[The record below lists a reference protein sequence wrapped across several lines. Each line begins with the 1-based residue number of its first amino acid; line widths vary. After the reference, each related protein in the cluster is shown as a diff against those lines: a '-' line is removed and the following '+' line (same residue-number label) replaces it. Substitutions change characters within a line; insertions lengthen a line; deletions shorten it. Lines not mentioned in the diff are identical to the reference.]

1 MLNMD
6 YNTGN
11 EGLNDLYKEVQGK
24 LRRLSQQQLAETSL
38 FIDDIQNSIHRKLP
52 ENIEYNKEKQAFLE
66 HLKTKCTKRSYLN
79 ALLRWEKFFQEE
91 ETQGIEKNFY
101 EINDRILNNY
111 INCHL
116 IHVKSNNSPP
126 PIAINTI
133 IRDISVFFSFYDYLS
148 TKYILKKCPDRIRKY
163 CYRYLKGIRKETMLP
178 KNRKERIPKID
189 EINKIYKNL
198 PDKEIAL
205 FAVKVAYLYGLLPKD
220 FERIQIKH
228 NFLIFQDGQKKE
240 LVPEL
245 RKLAKIWQEQ
255 IEYLGSDEYGN
266 KKPIIDKWNT
276 QIADR
281 IRKLTKNMKKD
292 GLLEYAYTL
301 TDIKHYFDYDIAK
314 IEKSHR

>member
-1 MLNMD
+1 MD

-38 FIDDIQNSIHRKLP
+38 FIDNIQNSIHRKLP
-52 ENIEYNKEKQAFLE
+52 EEIEYNKEKQAFLDQI
-66 HLKTKCTKRSYLN
+66 KTKCTKRSYHN

-91 ETQGIEKNFY
+91 ETQRIEKEFY
-101 EINDRILNNY
+101 EIGDRTMNDFIDQ
-111 INCHL
+111 HL
-116 IHVKSNNSPP
+116 MYVKSSNSQP

-133 IRDISVFFSFYDYLS
+133 IRDISVFFSFYDYLR
-148 TKYILKKCPDRIRKY
+148 TKYTLKEYPVLLKKY
-163 CYRYLKGIRKETMLP
+163 YYRRLKIIRKEIRLP

-198 PDKEIAL
+198 LNKEIAL
-205 FAVKVAYLYGLLPKD
+205 FAVKMAYLYGLLPKD

-281 IRKLTKNMKKD
+281 IRKLTKNMKKN
-292 GLLEYAYTL
+292 GLLKYAYTL
-301 TDIKHYFDYDIAK
+301 TDIKNYFDYDIAK

>member
-1 MLNMD
+1 MD

-11 EGLNDLYKEVQGK
+11 EGWHDLYKEVEGK

-52 ENIEYNKEKQAFLE
+52 EEIDYNKEKQAFLDQ
-66 HLKTKCTKRSYLN
+66 LKTKCTKRSYYN

-91 ETQGIEKNFY
+91 ETQRIEKKFY
-101 EINDRILNNY
+101 EISDRTMNGFID
-111 INCHL
+111 CHL
-116 IHVKSNNSPP
+116 IHIKSNNSPP

-133 IRDISVFFSFYDYLS
+133 IRDISVFFSFYDYLR
-148 TKYILKKCPDRIRKY
+148 TKYILEECPISYK
-163 CYRYLKGIRKETMLP
+163 RYFYKHLKNIRKEIRRP
-178 KNRKERIPKID
+178 KNWKERIPKID
-189 EINKIYKNL
+189 EINKICKNL
-198 PDKEIAL
+198 INKEIVL

-228 NFLIFQDGQKKE
+228 NYLIFQDGQKKE

-245 RKLAKIWQEQ
+245 RRLAKNWQED

-266 KKPIIDKWNT
+266 KQPTIDKWNT

-281 IRKLTKNMKKD
+281 IRKITKNMKKN
-292 GLLEYAYTL
+292 GFLEYAYTL
-301 TDIKHYFDYDIAK
+301 TDIKHYFDYGIAK